1 MLPPDEAGRSGRDD
15 PAASALHAAPN
26 IFDATMNILL
36 TTTSFQDTPGPHH
49 AMLEEKG
56 YKIVRQRGPLPEA
69 RMLELAGDFDA
80 LLCGDDAITR
90 AVLEKSLPRLK
101 VVAKYGIG
109 LDKVDVAAATELKIP
124 VTFCPGVNH
133 TTVAEHTCGLL
144 LALYR
149 QIVEQDNA
157 VHQGQW
163 KRLTGHELMGK
174 TIGIA
179 GLGRIG
185 KEVAVRARAFG
196 MEVLGYD
203 VYWDQEFAKQH
214 GITRVNEVDDLL
226 RRSDVVSLHMN
237 LTPETKHF
245 INADRLKLCQKNA
258 VLLNCARGELVDSA
272 ALAAALE
279 AGLIAGYGADVLDE
293 EPPRPD
299 HPLLK
304 CRNAVITPHI
314 GSRTYESVVRQ
325 ATMATQNMI
334 NILEGRPAL
343 AQANKL
349 S

>member
-1 MLPPDEAGRSGRDD
+1 MK
-15 PAASALHAAPN
+15 
-26 IFDATMNILL
+26 ILL

-49 AMLEEKG
+49 EMLAAKNYE
-56 YKIVRQRGPLPEA
+56 IVRERGPLTES

-80 LLCGDDAITR
+80 FLCGDDAITR

-109 LDKVDVAAATELKIP
+109 LDKVDVAAATDLKLP

-133 TTVAEHTCGLL
+133 TTVAEHTFGLL
-144 LALYR
+144 LAIYR
-149 QIVEQDNA
+149 DIVEQGNA
-157 VHQGQW
+157 VREGKW

-185 KEVAVRARAFG
+185 KEVAIRAKAFG
-196 MEVLGYD
+196 MEVLGFD
-203 VYWDQEFAKQH
+203 LYWDEEFAKKH
-214 GITRVNEVDDLL
+214 GITRVADVDDLI
-226 RRSDVVSLHMN
+226 RRSDIVSLHMN

-245 INADRLKLCQKNA
+245 INAERLKLFKKNA
-258 VLLNCARGELVDSA
+258 VLLNCARGELVEGV
-272 ALAAALE
+272 ALAAALD
-279 AGLIAGYGADVLDE
+279 AGQIAGYGADVLDE
-293 EPPRPD
+293 EPPKPD

-304 CRNAVITPHI
+304 CRGSLITPHI

-325 ATMATQNMI
+325 ATMAAQNMI
-334 NILEGRPAL
+334 NVLEGKPAV

-349 S
+349 